1 MLLANDIVSDV
12 VSMSGRTE
20 YRVALVAFVLM
31 LSSSLCA
38 GADLEEK
45 TSRTYDSYR
54 ANAEKRF
61 LARQH
66 APDAPASGGI
76 IGRPADENGIISIAG
91 GLIHHWLG
99 TCFIPG
105 MKLQTAIAVSRN
117 YDAYPSFYKEIIV
130 SRVLERDADRYRLL
144 MRLKDGDAGVTAV
157 LDVRSTVRYVFLD
170 KEHAFT
176 VSNSEEIR
184 EVRRAGAA
192 DEVLLPSGRD
202 RGYLWRADVFTAF
215 TQTPDGLYVETE
227 TLGLS
232 RGFPPMLGWIIEPIA
247 RRLGRKSVVWS
258 LQQFQAA
265 AVAAAAR
272 GQ

>member
-1 MLLANDIVSDV
+1 MLLANDILSVVRVS
-12 VSMSGRTE
+12 GCPG
-20 YRVALVAFVLM
+20 YRVALVAFALM
-31 LSSSLCA
+31 LSSALCA
-38 GADLEEK
+38 GADLQQK

-66 APDAPASGGI
+66 SPDAPASGGV
-76 IGRPADENGIISIAG
+76 IGRPADEDGIISIDG

-105 MKLQTAIAVSRN
+105 MKLQTAIDVSRN
-117 YDAYPSFYKEIIV
+117 YDAYPSIYKEIIV
-130 SRVLERDADRYRLL
+130 SRVLERDADRYRVL

-170 KEHAFT
+170 KGHAFT
-176 VSNSEEIR
+176 VSHSEEIR

-215 TQTPDGLYVETE
+215 TQMPDGLYVETE

-247 RRLGRKSVVWS
+247 RRLGRKSVVLS
-258 LQQFQAA
+258 LEQFQAA